1 MVVSGARL
9 TRDLFTGGNVRAHK
23 IFLAP
28 LMAGALVLAGCGGG
42 QNQETGGEEPA
53 GEASVAPV
61 TSQDINEKDRA
72 DLAQGG
78 EIRLDVAE
86 FGTTWNIFSV
96 NGNNDDMAH
105 AMLPAT
111 PIWFNIDAKGGA
123 TPNPH
128 DIVSATETTKSPTV
142 INYKLKTQA
151 VWGDGSPS
159 DVDDRGASW

>member
-1 MVVSGARL
+1 MPPCSLLNSCNPAPSSKCARRRRVQWWADVAIKL
-9 TRDLFTGGNVRAHK
+9 ATFYLEANVRARK

-28 LMAGALVLAGCGGG
+28 LMAGALVLAACGG

-53 GEASVAPV
+53 GEASVAPI

-86 FGTTWNIFSV
+86 FSTTWNIFSV

-105 AMLPAT
+105 AMLPA
-111 PIWFNIDAKGGA
+111 
-123 TPNPH
+123 
-128 DIVSATETTKSPTV
+128 
-142 INYKLKTQA
+142 
-151 VWGDGSPS
+151 
-159 DVDDRGASW
+159 

>member
-1 MVVSGARL
+1 MSHWSLLNSCNPGTSSRRVRRRRVQWWSVVRDWPATFHWRECESTQDFPGAA
-9 TRDLFTGGNVRAHK
+9 DGGSTGSCR
-23 IFLAP
+23 
-28 LMAGALVLAGCGGG
+28 CGGG

-86 FGTTWNIFSV
+86 FGTTWNVFSV

-105 AMLPAT
+105 AMLPAS
-111 PIWFNIDAKGGA
+111 PIWFNIDAKGVA
-123 TPNPH
+123 TPNPDYLYRPPRPRSH
-128 DIVSATETTKSPTV
+128 
-142 INYKLKTQA
+142 
-151 VWGDGSPS
+151 
-159 DVDDRGASW
+159 RR

>member
-1 MVVSGARL
+1 MVAHCAQL
-9 TRDLFTGGNVRAHK
+9 ARDLFTGGNVRARK

-28 LMAGALVLAGCGGG
+28 LVAGALVLAACGG

-86 FGTTWNIFSV
+86 FGTTWNVFSV
-96 NGNNDDMAH
+96 NGNNDDLAH
-105 AMLPAT
+105 AEMPVTA
-111 PIWFNIDAKGGA
+111 IWFNIDAKGVA
-123 TPNPH
+123 TPNP
-128 DIVSATETTKSPTV
+128 DYLISATETSQSPTV
-142 INYKLKTQA
+142 VNFKLN
-151 VWGDGSPS
+151 
-159 DVDDRGASW
+159 